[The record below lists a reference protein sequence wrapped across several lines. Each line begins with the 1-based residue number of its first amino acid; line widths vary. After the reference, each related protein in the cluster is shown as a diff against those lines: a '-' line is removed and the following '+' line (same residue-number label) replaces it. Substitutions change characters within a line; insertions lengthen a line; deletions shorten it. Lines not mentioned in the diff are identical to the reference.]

1 MGLDSRAEQWIQER
15 IRIHGC
21 SSLVINGLPTEFH
34 ARDALGVTRE
44 HDTAMIAEFTAK
56 AEGADLAIA
65 VVERRPLMA
74 RFPQTKRTWLSFR
87 GGSYSGANL
96 FAFGSSRVLP
106 AIEQWRA
113 VEQERWRATV
123 GFIDLRYPPNRSR
136 DAGSID
142 TILLVADRC
151 VSERAKG
158 VSL

>member
-1 MGLDSRAEQWIQER
+1 M
-15 IRIHGC
+15 
-21 SSLVINGLPTEFH
+21 
-34 ARDALGVTRE
+34 DA
-44 HDTAMIAEFTAK
+44 I
-56 AEGADLAIA
+56 
-65 VVERRPLMA
+65 P
-74 RFPQTKRTWLSFR
+74 R
-87 GGSYSGANL
+87 G
-96 FAFGSSRVLP
+96 FAG
-106 AIEQWRA
+106 RA